1 MILKPLG
8 GNVVTALLFG
18 TRWYSASII
27 VNELHRV
34 VNSALQQVAQA
45 LAIEPWR
52 SSLGDQSLAIGIDRF
67 VGTMVT
73 SGVLIQLIIKARKD
87 AVERG
92 DGSWSRMIAQSGLK
106 R

>member
-1 MILKPLG
+1 
-8 GNVVTALLFG
+8 
-18 TRWYSASII
+18 
-27 VNELHRV
+27 
-34 VNSALQQVAQA
+34 

-92 DGSWSRMIAQSGLK
+92 DGS
-106 R
+106 